1 MVNSADFAKRLEKVL
16 EYYGLSATAFAEE
29 INFNRSTIS
38 HIFSGRNK
46 PSLELVMKI
55 LQKFPE
61 VKLNWL
67 MNGKGTFP
75 ATETKTKI
83 NEASI
88 SPSPNLFSDKENP
101 ESNSINKISEA
112 SEKIERIVIF
122 YKDGSF
128 KVYEN

>member
-16 EYYGLSATAFAEE
+16 EFYGLSATAFAEE

-75 ATETKTKI
+75 ANEKI
-83 NEASI
+83 AEKNEDNLAS
-88 SPSPNLFSDKENP
+88 SPNLFSNEETREN
-101 ESNSINKISEA
+101 NSPNNFSQA
-112 SEKIERIVIF
+112 SKRIERIVIF
-122 YKDGSF
+122 YSDGSF